1 MGDLIGRHRQKAAI
15 SEAMKA
21 VGEVNKYITDT
32 ASWTFTGED
41 QRERLATVL
50 HVLAQCVV
58 DLNTILSPFLP
69 HAANAVDRVYGGTG
83 DLQPM
88 PRIEEVSDL
97 DDGSRAYPVITGD
110 YSGARAWRRTPVAV
124 GASVAKPILVFTKLN
139 PSVVNEELARLA

>member
-32 ASWTFTGED
+32 APWTFTGED

-69 HAANAVDRVYGGTG
+69 HAANAVDRLYGGTG

-88 PRIEEVSDL
+88 PRIVDVSDL
-97 DDGSRAYPVITGD
+97 DDGSRTYPVITGD
-110 YSGARAWRRTPVAV
+110 YSGVRAWRRIPIAV
-124 GASVAKPILVFTKLN
+124 DASVAKPTPVFAKLD

>member
-15 SEAMKA
+15 TEAMKA

-32 ASWTFTGED
+32 APWTFTGED

-110 YSGARAWRRTPVAV
+110 YSGVRAWRRTPVAV
-124 GASVAKPILVFTKLN
+124 GAFVAKPTLVFTKLD

>member
-32 ASWTFTGED
+32 APWTFTGED

-83 DLQPM
+83 NLSRCP
-88 PRIEEVSDL
+88 
-97 DDGSRAYPVITGD
+97 GSKRSVTSTTA
-110 YSGARAWRRTPVAV
+110 AV
-124 GASVAKPILVFTKLN
+124 PT
-139 PSVVNEELARLA
+139 R

>member
-110 YSGARAWRRTPVAV
+110 YSGVRAWRRTPVAAP
-124 GASVAKPILVFTKLN
+124 GDCSARGN
-139 PSVVNEELARLA
+139 PTWPCGCRSTRSRDPQ